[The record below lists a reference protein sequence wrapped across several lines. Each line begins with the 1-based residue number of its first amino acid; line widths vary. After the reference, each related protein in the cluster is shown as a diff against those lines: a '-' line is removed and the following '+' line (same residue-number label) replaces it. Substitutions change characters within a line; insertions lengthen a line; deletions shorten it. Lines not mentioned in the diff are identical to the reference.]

1 MAYKG
6 FVLELDSLVFIIG
19 APRSGTN
26 MLRDV
31 VTSFSGIETWP
42 CDEVNYLLRHGNVR
56 FPSDEFSEKEARPEV
71 KKYLRKEFARY
82 AKQFGAE
89 TLVEKTCANSLRVPF
104 LNEVFPEAKYL
115 FIVRDGVD
123 ATGSAKLRWT
133 AKLDLNYI
141 LEKVRFVPKS
151 DLPYYGFRYFWAR
164 VHKLLSKDKRL
175 AFWGPALSSM
185 QDILR
190 KHTLN
195 EVCAI
200 QWQQCVEKADS
211 ALSKLPEDQ
220 VCRVSYETFVRNPE
234 EELTRILAF
243 MNISATKNQI
253 ADAVA
258 SVSPKSL
265 GKGRQS
271 LDEEEVA
278 HLESLVG
285 ETLLKFGYLEHA

>member
-1 MAYKG
+1 
-6 FVLELDSLVFIIG
+6 
-19 APRSGTN
+19 

-31 VTSFSGIETWP
+31 VTSYSGIETWP

-56 FPSDEFSEKEARPEV
+56 FSSDEFSEKEARPEV
-71 KKYLRKEFARY
+71 KKYLRKAFTRY

-89 TLVEKTCANSLRVPF
+89 ILVEKTCANSLRVPF

-141 LEKVRFVPKS
+141 FEKVRFVPKS

-175 AFWGPALSSM
+175 AFWGPVLANM

-200 QWQQCVEKADS
+200 QWQQCVEKADA
-211 ALSKLPEDQ
+211 ALNELPQER
-220 VCRVSYETFVRNPE
+220 VCRVQYEKFVRNPI
-234 EELTRILAF
+234 EELSRVLEF
-243 MNISATKNQI
+243 MGVPVGHGEIEA
-253 ADAVA
+253 AVTN
-258 SVSPKSL
+258 VSDKSL

-271 LDEEEVA
+271 LGKDEVT
-278 HLESLVG
+278 HLEELVG
-285 ETLLKFGYLEHA
+285 DTLQKFGYLENA